1 MGMDNREL
9 CGVSQSVRDGRS
21 IGWSVGL
28 VGVDDGDV
36 NVCTMCIHM
45 LPCACACVCGKI
57 RTMTMVAVNRN

>member
-1 MGMDNREL
+1 MN
-9 CGVSQSVRDGRS
+9 CVVSASQSETVDRLVGR
-21 IGWSVGL
+21 SVGL